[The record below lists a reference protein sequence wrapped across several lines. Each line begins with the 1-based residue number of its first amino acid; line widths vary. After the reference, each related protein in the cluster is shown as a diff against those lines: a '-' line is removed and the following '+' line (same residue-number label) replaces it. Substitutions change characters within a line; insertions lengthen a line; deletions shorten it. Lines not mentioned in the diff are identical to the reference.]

1 MSTPRAADQ
10 GELDLPDL
18 DMRARAVPYGEFE
31 RLRRESSGPCR
42 TIPGAG
48 AARPGAVSLDLLAP
62 LQHGYSAGGQPEGCP
77 SCPTRSPARMIPP
90 GRPCALSLQALHP
103 RVIRGTLQNAS
114 GITQPVDGWVRLRR
128 TRKFIETRTF
138 GTRS

>member
-1 MSTPRAADQ
+1 MSLPRAADQ
-10 GELDLPDL
+10 SKVDLTDL
-18 DMRARAVPYGEFE
+18 DMWARAVPYGEFE
-31 RLRRESSGPCR
+31 RLP
-42 TIPGAG
+42 
-48 AARPGAVSLDLLAP
+48 VSLDVLAP
-62 LQHGYSAGGQPEGCP
+62 LQHGYSAGGEPEGCP

-103 RVIRGTLQNAS
+103 RVIRGTLQNAP